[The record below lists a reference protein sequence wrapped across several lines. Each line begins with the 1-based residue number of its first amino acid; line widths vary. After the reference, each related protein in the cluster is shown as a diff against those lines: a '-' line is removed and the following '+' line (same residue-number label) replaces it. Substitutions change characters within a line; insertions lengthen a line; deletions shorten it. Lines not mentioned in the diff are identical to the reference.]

1 MIIHIKELINSKTS
15 LEMISFYK
23 EEFAKLYNQL
33 SECLLEQLKTND
45 FIEFVNRSNVYCY
58 INEKNNILGVITA
71 LYERK
76 LIHNGG
82 IVCHIEDVIVD
93 KNHRNQK
100 IASKLIKYVIDDA
113 KLKKAYKII
122 LDCTPEMTYYYHN
135 FNFEEKNVQMALYF

>member
-1 MIIHIKELINSKTS
+1 MIIHIKELINAKTS
-15 LEMISFYK
+15 IEMISFYK
-23 EEFAKLYNQL
+23 EEMTKLYNQL
-33 SECLLEQLKTND
+33 SECLLEKLKTND

-82 IVCHIEDVIVD
+82 IVCHIEDLVID
-93 KNHRNQK
+93 NKYRNQK
-100 IASKLIKYVIDDA
+100 IGSKLIKYVIDDA
-113 KLKKAYKII
+113 KEKKAYKII
-122 LDCTPEMTYYYHN
+122 LDCTPEMTYYYKN

>member
-1 MIIHIKELINSKTS
+1 MIIHIKEIINAKTS
-15 LEMISFYK
+15 IEMISFYK
-23 EEFAKLYNQL
+23 EELAKLYNQL
-33 SECLLEQLKTND
+33 SECLLEKLKTND

-82 IVCHIEDVIVD
+82 IVCHIEDLVVD
-93 KNHRNQK
+93 KNYRNKK
-100 IASKLIKYVIDDA
+100 IATKLLNYVIEDA
-113 KLKKAYKII
+113 KQKSAYKII
-122 LDCTPEMTYYYHN
+122 LDCTPEMMYYYEH